1 MENDILQQID
11 IHKTPQSRKDAVDW
25 DNLPFGR
32 VFSDHMLVMDYAD
45 GEWGKPT
52 IEPFENLSLSPATS
66 VLHYGQTVFE
76 GMKAYRN
83 DKDEVFLFRADQNAK
98 RFNQSAIRMCMPT
111 IPEDV
116 FVQFV
121 QTLVDLDREWIPTTE
136 GYSMYIRPFMIA
148 TDPYVGIRPSA
159 TYKFMIFTC
168 PVGAYYTE
176 PVRVKI
182 ETEYTRATHGGT
194 GFAKAGGNYAASL
207 YPAKLAAEQ
216 GYQQLIWT
224 DAQEHKYI
232 EEAGTMNVV
241 FQIGDTI
248 VTPKSSDTILDGI
261 TRKSVMEIA
270 RDWGYKTEE
279 RKVSVK
285 EVIEA
290 IKSGEL
296 KDAFGAGTAATIAPI
311 KTINFEGRDYDLP
324 DVSERKFSNEVLD
337 YLNRYKHGETEDKFN
352 WLIKF

>member
-1 MENDILQQID
+1 MENEILQQID
-11 IHKTPQSRKDAVDW
+11 IHQIQQSRKDSVDW

-32 VFSDHMLVMDYAD
+32 VFSDHMLVIDYVD
-45 GEWGKPT
+45 GAWGKPV

-83 DKDEVFLFRADQNAK
+83 DNDEVFLFRADQNAK

-121 QTLVDLDREWIPTTE
+121 QTLVDLDREWIPTNE

-182 ETEYTRATHGGT
+182 ETKYTRAAHGGT

-224 DAQEHKYI
+224 DAQEHKYV

-279 RKVSVK
+279 RKISVK
-285 EVIEA
+285 EVIDA
-290 IKSGEL
+290 IESGEL

-311 KTINFEGRDYDLP
+311 KTINFEGRDYELP
-324 DVSERKFSNEVLD
+324 EVAERKFSNEVLD